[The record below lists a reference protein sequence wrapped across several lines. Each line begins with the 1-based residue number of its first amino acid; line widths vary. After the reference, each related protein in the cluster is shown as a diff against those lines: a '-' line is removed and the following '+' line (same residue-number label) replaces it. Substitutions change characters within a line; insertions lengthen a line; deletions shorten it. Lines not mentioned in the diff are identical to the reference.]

1 MTLFLDVEHVDDP
14 DITALRALIFD
25 DQKNILQTR
34 IAKITVNG
42 VEQLAVEIGSRVNE
56 AVIRNAANEIG
67 IPILENVQ
75 E

>member
-25 DQKNILQTR
+25 DQRDILETR
-34 IAKITVNG
+34 IASITVNG
-42 VEQLAVEIGSRVNE
+42 VKQLAVEIGSRVNE
-56 AVIRNAANEIG
+56 AVMRNAANEIG